1 MPISKK
7 ILGIDPGTAATGFG
21 LIEIQRSQLKIVD
34 AGVIKTKSS
43 LSLDKRLVIIH
54 QQLDKLIKKHRPQIA
69 SVEQLFFCRNTKTAI
84 AVGMARGVILLT
96 CAQNKVELEEYT
108 PLQVK
113 QALTGYGQATK
124 RQIQLMVKSRLKLK
138 NIPRPDD
145 LSDALAIAICSSQTK
160 KYLKND

>member
-21 LIEIQRSQLKIVD
+21 LIEIRGGQTKMVT

-54 QQLDKLIKKHRPQIA
+54 QQLDELIKKHRPQVI
-69 SVEQLFFCRNTKTAI
+69 SVEQLFFCRNVKTAT
-84 AVGMARGVILLT
+84 AVGMARGVILLA

-113 QALTGYGQATK
+113 QAITGYGQATK
-124 RQIQLMVKSRLKLK
+124 KQIQLMVKSRLNLK
-138 NIPRPDD
+138 NVPRPDD
-145 LSDALAIAICSSQTK
+145 LADALAIAICSSQTNHYVK
-160 KYLKND
+160 K

>member
-21 LIEIQRSQLKIVD
+21 LIEVHKGQLNIVE

-54 QQLDKLIKKHRPQIA
+54 RQLDKLIKKHHPQIV
-69 SVEQLFFCRNTKTAI
+69 SVEQLFFCRNVKTAT
-84 AVGMARGVILLT
+84 AVGMARGVILLA
-96 CAQNKVELEEYT
+96 CAQNKVKLEEYT

-113 QALTGYGQATK
+113 QALTGYGQASK
-124 RQIQLMVKSRLKLK
+124 KQIQLMVKSRLKLK

-145 LSDALAIAICSSQTK
+145 LSDALAIAICSSQTNHYFK
-160 KYLKND
+160 K